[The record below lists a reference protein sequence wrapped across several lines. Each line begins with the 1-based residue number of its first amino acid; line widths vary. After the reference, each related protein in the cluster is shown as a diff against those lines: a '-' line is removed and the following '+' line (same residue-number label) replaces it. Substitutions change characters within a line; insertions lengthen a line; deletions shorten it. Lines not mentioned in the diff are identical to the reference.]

1 MMRIT
6 VWQQNGT
13 APPNTPP
20 TATISAFNEAVAA
33 LKKVPG
39 AGDVH
44 WGFGHGGIVTVG
56 HPSNYA
62 VADAI
67 LKDPGVQAAVA
78 KIFALGIAISDDYF
92 VASAEQVMPFVPQQ

>member
-6 VWQQNGT
+6 IWRQNGT

-20 TATISAFNEAVAA
+20 TETIAAFNEAVAA

-39 AGDVH
+39 AGEVY
-44 WGFGHGGIVTVG
+44 WGFGHGGVVTVG
-56 HPSNYA
+56 HASNYA
-62 VADAI
+62 AADAI

-78 KIFALGIAISDDYF
+78 KIFALGIAIDEDFF
-92 VASAEQVMPFVPQQ
+92 VNTPEQVMPFIPAQ

>member
-6 VWQQNGT
+6 VWRQNGT
-13 APPNTPP
+13 APANTPP
-20 TATISAFNEAVAA
+20 TAAIAAFNAAVAA
-33 LKKVPG
+33 LEKVPG
-39 AGDVH
+39 SGEVN

-67 LKDPGVQAAVA
+67 LKDPGVQAAVV
-78 KIFALGIAISDDYF
+78 KIFALGIGIDEDYF
-92 VASAEQVMPFVPQQ
+92 VTSSEQVMPFVPQQ

>member
-1 MMRIT
+1 MALSESHRR
-6 VWQQNGT
+6 
-13 APPNTPP
+13 TP
-20 TATISAFNEAVAA
+20 ATTWTWERRFLLCA
-33 LKKVPG
+33 
-39 AGDVH
+39 
-44 WGFGHGGIVTVG
+44 WVG

-78 KIFALGIAISDDYF
+78 RRFALGIAIDEDYF

>member
-6 VWQQNGT
+6 IWRQNGT

-20 TATISAFNEAVAA
+20 TETIAAFNEAVAA
-33 LKKVPG
+33 LKRVPG
-39 AGDVH
+39 AGEVY

-62 VADAI
+62 AADAI
-67 LKDPGVQAAVA
+67 LKDPGVQGAVA
-78 KIFALGIAISDDYF
+78 KIFALGIAIDEDYF
-92 VASAEQVMPFVPQQ
+92 VASPEQVMPFIPAQ